1 MDRTAAIH
9 NVSEEI
15 ERLAKLHILHRLER
29 TALFQKQKEHV
40 NALVSDYKINVK
52 AELDPVT
59 QNLYRRYLG

>member
-15 ERLAKLHILHRLER
+15 ECLAKLHILYRLER
-29 TALFQKQKEHV
+29 TSVFQKQKEHV
-40 NALVSDYKINVK
+40 SALVSDYKINVK
-52 AELDPVT
+52 AELDPIT